1 MKLRETIDECIHE
14 MQRNLDTWKSVKDN
28 LTFFESQPSLFGVSL
43 SSMSYS
49 TNKSTNKAT
58 IKEIDDSIV
67 KYQKHLDNLNL
78 LKKELNY
85 EQH

>member
-28 LTFFESQPSLFGVSL
+28 REFFESQPSLFGVSL

-49 TNKSTNKAT
+49 ANRAT

-78 LKKELNY
+78 LKQYFLNEKELNY
-85 EQH
+85 E

>member
-49 TNKSTNKAT
+49 ANKAT

-78 LKKELNY
+78 LKSN
-85 EQH
+85 